1 MNKFYIRKALD
12 YTAGSFFNKLLLILF
27 IPIFT
32 HFMVPEEY
40 AVYTNLMIFFSFT
53 GLIYFLGMQ
62 QAIISFYHS
71 EKTNEYKFSM
81 ISSVYITLILVGLIL
96 SLFIIFFKKELSLLI
111 TRTTEYDY
119 LFIWLAVI
127 LFFNSIYSITLSF
140 LNIMERSKNYVI
152 LSAVQNTIVL
162 FLVIISTLGKT
173 FRLDH
178 YFKFFAFATIIA
190 AIISIVN
197 MLSILSKISISKTK
211 RKIFSM
217 KIVASLFKFGIVM
230 IPGTFALII
239 LRASDRYMLTYL
251 SANSLY
257 DVGIYAVGYRIGMIM
272 QFLVSI
278 VSLVYYPYAM
288 RIADQPGA
296 KESYR
301 SIFKYFIISGSIL
314 GFLIIFFSPEI
325 FQIFINR
332 SYSEAIKV
340 VFFGVIS
347 NFLLGAF
354 NIINISFYLKKKAG
368 NIALA
373 VGIGAILNIIL
384 NYVLIP
390 KYGMY
395 GAGFSSII
403 AYLFIVIFNFSIA
416 RRIYNIG
423 YKFIYLIIALAVL
436 FIVAYINY
444 LIPVNILIS
453 IIKLGASAILLFIAV
468 YKFYRTEKFKEIA
481 KIFVNKT

>member
-1 MNKFYIRKALD
+1 MNKIYIRKALD

-27 IPIFT
+27 VPIFT

-53 GLIYFLGMQ
+53 GLIYFLGIQ

-96 SLFIIFFKKELSLLI
+96 SLLIIVFKKELSLLI
-111 TRTTEYDY
+111 IRTAEYDY

-162 FLVIISTLGKT
+162 LLIIISTLGKT

-178 YFKFFAFATIIA
+178 YFKFLTFATIIA
-190 AIISIVN
+190 AMISIVN
-197 MLSILSKISISKTK
+197 MLSILSKMSISQAK

-217 KIVASLFKFGIVM
+217 KIAASLFKFGIVM
-230 IPGTFALII
+230 IPGTFSLMI

-301 SIFKYFIISGSIL
+301 NIFKYFVISGSIL
-314 GFLIIFFSPEI
+314 GFLIIFFSPEV
-325 FQIFINR
+325 FQIFINK

-347 NFLLGAF
+347 NFLLGVF
-354 NIINISFYLKKKAG
+354 NIINISFYLKKKSWQYYSCSG
-368 NIALA
+368 NRCSIEYYFELC
-373 VGIGAILNIIL
+373 VDPKIWDIWCGIRIH
-384 NYVLIP
+384 YR
-390 KYGMY
+390 
-395 GAGFSSII
+395 
-403 AYLFIVIFNFSIA
+403 LFVH
-416 RRIYNIG
+416 R
-423 YKFIYLIIALAVL
+423 
-436 FIVAYINY
+436 YI
-444 LIPVNILIS
+444 
-453 IIKLGASAILLFIAV
+453 
-468 YKFYRTEKFKEIA
+468 
-481 KIFVNKT
+481 